1 MPEAL
6 VNYVALLGWS
16 PEDNEEI
23 MSMDQLIEKFSL
35 ERVSKSGGVFDVNKL
50 NWVNSHYIKEKDLDT
65 LVELC
70 MPYLIEAGYVSND
83 EIEEKRD
90 WVTRIVRMAQE
101 RLDYLAQIVDFS
113 KRFVGETVEIEDEK
127 VLEILKGETVETVLT
142 AFKGIV
148 ESSEGVDA
156 ELAKTIFK
164 AVQKETGVK
173 GKNLFMPVRAA
184 VSGEGHGPDMGDVLV
199 VLGKRQFLSAL
210 IMC

>member
-1 MPEAL
+1 
-6 VNYVALLGWS
+6 
-16 PEDNEEI
+16 
-23 MSMDQLIEKFSL
+23 MSISQN
-35 ERVSKSGGVFDVNKL
+35 V
-50 NWVNSHYIKEKDLDT
+50 
-65 LVELC
+65 
-70 MPYLIEAGYVSND
+70 
-83 EIEEKRD
+83 
-90 WVTRIVRMAQE
+90 
-101 RLDYLAQIVDFS
+101 
-113 KRFVGETVEIEDEK
+113 FVGETVEIEDEK

-199 VLGKRQFLSAL
+199 VLGKETILKRIDYVLKNY
-210 IMC
+210 C